1 MSTDDATGILITG
14 ATVVTLDDT
23 LGTLEDGAIAVRDGR
38 IAALG
43 PSADLARDHAG
54 LEVVDGRGKAV
65 LPGFINSHTHT
76 VLLVLRGTVEDMAG
90 DAIFGYMTPI
100 SFAMTPEERTAIAR
114 LGCLEG
120 ILSGTT
126 TMVEPFRHVAGYA
139 QGMVDTG
146 LRLYL
151 SENAADALTLKIRHG
166 VYEHSRTF
174 GQEFLDRTAEL
185 IELFHGAEDG
195 RVRCQIS
202 AHAPDVCSPWM
213 LDQLNQLKTRHG
225 LTRTVHLS
233 QSPGELKQVRAA
245 HGRTSAEYLD
255 ANDWLGPDVVGA
267 HWTYCT
273 APDIDLLAERGVH
286 MAHCPANSSRRGPHQ
301 VLAGRILDA
310 GVNVAFGTDNM
321 TEDMFQAMKIGSI
334 IHRGGAGGRNED
346 GGVDP
351 GPEHALRAATIHGA
365 RALGRGSDLGTLAPG
380 KLADLV
386 IIDLDQAHLRPLIN
400 LASNLVH
407 YGHPGCVD
415 SVMVEGRFLMRDG
428 EVTCMDIRDTLDA
441 AQEATVA
448 AWHRLHETSADI
460 ELPPSLRAGTRAG
473 DAAARA
479 SQRARAAR
487 MRRHASPSRS
497 SARTPVGGR
506 DEP

>member
-1 MSTDDATGILITG
+1 MNTDNPTDVLITG
-14 ATVVTLDDT
+14 ATVVTLDGA
-23 LGTLEDGAIAVRDGR
+23 LGTLEDGAVAVQGGR
-38 IAALG
+38 IAAVG
-43 PSADLARDHAG
+43 PSADLAREHTDS
-54 LEVVDGRGKAV
+54 EVIDGRGKAV

-100 SFAMTPEERTAIAR
+100 SFAMTPDERAAVAR

-166 VYEHSRTF
+166 VYEYDRAF
-174 GQEFLDRTAEL
+174 GQEFLDRTIEL
-185 IELFHGAEDG
+185 IERFHHTRGG
-195 RVRCQIS
+195 RVHCQIS

-213 LDQLNQLKTRHG
+213 LDQLNQLKARHG

-233 QSPGELKQVRAA
+233 QSPGELKQVRDTYD
-245 HGRTSAEYLD
+245 RTSAEYLD
-255 ANDWLGPDVVGA
+255 DNDWLGPDVVGA

-273 APDIDLLAERGVH
+273 ASDIDLLADRGVH
-286 MAHCPANSSRRGPHQ
+286 MAHCPANSSRRGPHR

-310 GVNVAFGTDNM
+310 GVNIAFGTDNM

-334 IHRGGAGGRNED
+334 IHRGGAGGKNE
-346 GGVDP
+346 GGGADP
-351 GPEHALRAATIHGA
+351 APEHALRAATAHGA
-365 RALGRGSDLGTLAPG
+365 RALGREGDLGTLTPG

-386 IIDLDQAHLRPLIN
+386 VLDLDQAHLRPMIN
-400 LASNLVH
+400 LVSSLVH
-407 YGHPGCVD
+407 YGHPGCVE
-415 SVMVEGRFLMRDG
+415 SVMVGGRFLMRDG
-428 EVTCMDIRDTLDA
+428 KVTCMNVQDTLDA
-441 AQEATVA
+441 AQVATVA
-448 AWHRLHETSADI
+448 AWHRLHEASGDI
-460 ELPPSLRAGTRAG
+460 ALPASL
-473 DAAARA
+473 
-479 SQRARAAR
+479 SKI
-487 MRRHASPSRS
+487 RR
-497 SARTPVGGR
+497 
-506 DEP
+506 

>member
-1 MSTDDATGILITG
+1 MSTGTPIDVLVTG
-14 ATVVTLDDT
+14 ATVVTLDGE
-23 LGTLEDGAIAVRDGR
+23 LGTIEAGAVAVRDGR
-38 IAALG
+38 IAAVG
-43 PSADLARDHAG
+43 PSAELARRYRD

-100 SFAMTPEERTAIAR
+100 SFAMTPDERAAVAR

-120 ILSGTT
+120 ILCGTT

-151 SENAADALTLKIRHG
+151 GENAADALTLKIRHG
-166 VYEHSRTF
+166 VYEYSRAF
-174 GQEFLDRTAEL
+174 GQEFLDRTVEL
-185 IELFHGAEDG
+185 IEGFHGIEDG
-195 RVRCQIS
+195 RVHCQIS

-213 LDQLNQLKTRHG
+213 LGQLNQLKARYG

-233 QSPGELKQVRAA
+233 QSPNEVSQVRDA

-255 ANDWLGPDVVGA
+255 DNDWLGPDVVGA

-273 APDIDLLAERGVH
+273 ASDIDLLAERGVH
-286 MAHCPANSSRRGPHQ
+286 MAHCPANSSRRGPHR
-301 VLAGRILDA
+301 VLIGRILEA
-310 GVNVAFGTDNM
+310 GVNVALGTDNM

-334 IHRGGAGGRNED
+334 IHRGRAGGSAGD
-346 GGVDP
+346 GVDP
-351 GPEHALRAATIHGA
+351 GPMHALRAATVHGA
-365 RALGRGSDLGTLAPG
+365 NALGRGGDLGTLTPG

-386 IIDLDQAHLRPLIN
+386 IVDLGQAHLHPIIN
-400 LASNLVH
+400 LVSSLVH

-415 SVMVEGRFLMRDG
+415 SVMVGGRFLMRDG
-428 EVTCMDIRDTLDA
+428 AVTCMDVRDTLDA

-448 AWHRLHETSADI
+448 AWNRLHERSGDI
-460 ELPPSLRAGTRAG
+460 ELPPSLRR
-473 DAAARA
+473 
-479 SQRARAAR
+479 
-487 MRRHASPSRS
+487 
-497 SARTPVGGR
+497 
-506 DEP
+506 

>member
-1 MSTDDATGILITG
+1 MSTIDPTDVLVTG
-14 ATVVTLDDT
+14 ATVVTLDDA
-23 LGTLEDGAIAVRDGR
+23 LGTIEDGAVAVRGGR
-38 IAALG
+38 IAAVG
-43 PSADLARDHAG
+43 PSAALAPDHAD

-65 LPGFINSHTHT
+65 LPGFVNSHTHT

-100 SFAMTPEERTAIAR
+100 SFAMTPDERAALAR

-120 ILSGTT
+120 ILCGTT

-139 QGMVDTG
+139 RGMVDTG

-166 VYEHSRTF
+166 VYEHSRDF
-174 GQEFLDRTAEL
+174 GREFLDRTVEL
-185 IELFHGAEDG
+185 IERFHGAEDG
-195 RVRCQIS
+195 RVQCQIS

-213 LDQLNQLKTRHG
+213 LERLNGLRSRYG

-233 QSPGELKQVRAA
+233 QSPGEVRQVREAY
-245 HGRTSAEYLD
+245 GRTSAEYLD
-255 ANDWLGPDVVGA
+255 DNDWLGPDVVGA

-273 APDIDLLAERGVH
+273 ASDIDLLAERGVH
-286 MAHCPANSSRRGPHQ
+286 MAHCPANSSRRGPHR

-334 IHRGGAGGRNED
+334 VHRGGAGGKNEG

-351 GPEHALRAATIHGA
+351 GPEHALRAATVHGA
-365 RALGRGSDLGTLAPG
+365 RALGREADLGTLAPG

-386 IIDLDQAHLRPLIN
+386 ILDLAQAHLRPIVN
-400 LASNLVH
+400 LVSSLVH

-428 EVTCMDIRDTLDA
+428 EVTSVDVRDTLDA
-441 AQEATVA
+441 AQAATVA
-448 AWHRLHETSADI
+448 AWRRLHERSGDI
-460 ELPPSLRAGTRAG
+460 ELPPSMRGAGA
-473 DAAARA
+473 
-479 SQRARAAR
+479 
-487 MRRHASPSRS
+487 
-497 SARTPVGGR
+497 
-506 DEP
+506 

>member
-1 MSTDDATGILITG
+1 MNTDNPTDVLITG
-14 ATVVTLDDT
+14 ATVVTLDGA
-23 LGTLEDGAIAVRDGR
+23 LGTLEDGAVAVQGGR
-38 IAALG
+38 IAAVG
-43 PSADLARDHAG
+43 PSADLARGHTDA
-54 LEVVDGRGKAV
+54 EVIDGRGKAV

-100 SFAMTPEERTAIAR
+100 SFAMTPDERAAVAR

-166 VYEHSRTF
+166 VYEYDRAF
-174 GQEFLDRTAEL
+174 GQEFLDRTIEL
-185 IELFHGAEDG
+185 IERFHHTRDG
-195 RVRCQIS
+195 RVHCQIS

-213 LDQLNQLKTRHG
+213 LDQLNQLKARHG

-233 QSPGELKQVRAA
+233 QSPGELKQVRDTYD
-245 HGRTSAEYLD
+245 RTSAEYLD
-255 ANDWLGPDVVGA
+255 DNDWLGPDVVGA

-273 APDIDLLAERGVH
+273 ASDIDLLADRGVH
-286 MAHCPANSSRRGPHQ
+286 MAHCPANSSRRGPHR

-310 GVNVAFGTDNM
+310 GVNIAFGTDNM

-334 IHRGGAGGRNED
+334 IHRGGAGGKNEG
-346 GGVDP
+346 GGVDLP
-351 GPEHALRAATIHGA
+351 PEHALRAATVHGA
-365 RALGRGSDLGTLAPG
+365 RALGREGDLGTLTPG

-386 IIDLDQAHLRPLIN
+386 VLDLDQAHLRPMIN
-400 LASNLVH
+400 LVSSLVH
-407 YGHPGCVD
+407 YGHPGCVE
-415 SVMVEGRFLMRDG
+415 SVMVGGRFLMRDG
-428 EVTCMDIRDTLDA
+428 KVTCMNVQDTLDA
-441 AQEATVA
+441 AQVATVA
-448 AWHRLHETSADI
+448 AWHRLHEASGDI
-460 ELPPSLRAGTRAG
+460 ALPASL
-473 DAAARA
+473 
-479 SQRARAAR
+479 SKI
-487 MRRHASPSRS
+487 RR
-497 SARTPVGGR
+497 
-506 DEP
+506 

>member
-1 MSTDDATGILITG
+1 MSTGSPTDVLITG

-23 LGTLEDGAIAVRDGR
+23 LGTLEDGAVAVRGGR
-38 IAALG
+38 IAAVG
-43 PSADLARDHAG
+43 PSDELAREHAG
-54 LEVVDGRGKAV
+54 LEVVDGHGKAV

-100 SFAMTPEERTAIAR
+100 SFAMTSDERAAVAR

-139 QGMVDTG
+139 RAMVDTG

-166 VYEHSRTF
+166 VYEYSQAF
-174 GQEFLDRTAEL
+174 GHEFLDRTVDL
-185 IELFHGAEDG
+185 IERFHGAEEG
-195 RVRCQIS
+195 RVHCQIS

-213 LDQLNQLKTRHG
+213 LDQLNRLKVRYG

-233 QSPGELKQVRAA
+233 QSPKEMKQVRDAYA
-245 HGRTSAEYLD
+245 RTSAQYLD
-255 ANDWLGPDVVGA
+255 DNDWLGPDVVGA

-286 MAHCPANSSRRGPHQ
+286 MAHCPANSSRCGPHR

-310 GVNVAFGTDNM
+310 GVNIAFGTDNM

-334 IHRGGAGGRNED
+334 IHRGGAGGANEG
-346 GGVDP
+346 GGVEP
-351 GPEHALRAATIHGA
+351 SPEHALRAATLHGA
-365 RALGRGSDLGTLAPG
+365 KALGREGDLGTLTPG

-386 IIDLDQAHLRPLIN
+386 ILDLDQAHLRPIIN
-400 LASNLVH
+400 LVSSLVH

-428 EVTCMDIRDTLDA
+428 EVTCMNVPDTLDA

-448 AWHRLHETSADI
+448 AWHRLHETSGDI
-460 ELPPSLRAGTRAG
+460 ELPFSLRR
-473 DAAARA
+473 
-479 SQRARAAR
+479 
-487 MRRHASPSRS
+487 
-497 SARTPVGGR
+497 
-506 DEP
+506 

>member
-1 MSTDDATGILITG
+1 MSTGSPTDVLITG

-23 LGTLEDGAIAVRDGR
+23 LGTLEDGAVAVRGGR
-38 IAALG
+38 I
-43 PSADLARDHAG
+43 SAVGSSAELAREHAG
-54 LEVVDGRGKAV
+54 LEVVDGHGKAV

-100 SFAMTPEERTAIAR
+100 SFAMTSDERAAVAR

-120 ILSGTT
+120 ILSGST

-139 QGMVDTG
+139 RAMVDTG

-166 VYEHSRTF
+166 VYEYSQAF
-174 GQEFLDRTAEL
+174 GQEFLDRTVDL
-185 IELFHGAEDG
+185 IERFHGAEEG
-195 RVRCQIS
+195 RVHCQIS

-213 LDQLNQLKTRHG
+213 LDQLNRLKVRYG

-233 QSPGELKQVRAA
+233 QSPKEMKQVRDAYA
-245 HGRTSAEYLD
+245 RTSAQYLD
-255 ANDWLGPDVVGA
+255 DNDWLGPDVVGA

-286 MAHCPANSSRRGPHQ
+286 MAHCPANSSRCGPHR

-310 GVNVAFGTDNM
+310 GVNIAFGTDNM

-334 IHRGGAGGRNED
+334 IHRGGAGGANEG
-346 GGVDP
+346 GGVEP
-351 GPEHALRAATIHGA
+351 SPEHALRAATLHGA
-365 RALGRGSDLGTLAPG
+365 KALGREGDLGTLTPG

-386 IIDLDQAHLRPLIN
+386 ILDLDQAHLRPIIN
-400 LASNLVH
+400 LVSSLVH

-428 EVTCMDIRDTLDA
+428 EVTCMNVRDTLDA

-448 AWHRLHETSADI
+448 AWHRLHETSEDI
-460 ELPPSLRAGTRAG
+460 EFPSSLRR
-473 DAAARA
+473 
-479 SQRARAAR
+479 
-487 MRRHASPSRS
+487 
-497 SARTPVGGR
+497 
-506 DEP
+506 

>member
-1 MSTDDATGILITG
+1 MRTAAPTDVLITG
-14 ATVVTLDDT
+14 ATVVTLDDA
-23 LGTLEDGAIAVRDGR
+23 LGTLEDAAVAIRGGR
-38 IAALG
+38 IAAVG
-43 PSADLARDHAG
+43 PSTDLARDHAG

-100 SFAMTPEERTAIAR
+100 SFAMTPDERAAVAR

-139 QGMVDTG
+139 GGMVDTG

-151 SENAADALTLKIRHG
+151 GENAADALTLKIRHG
-166 VYEHSRTF
+166 VYEFSRAF
-174 GQEFLDRTAEL
+174 GEEFLDRTVEL
-185 IELFHGAEDG
+185 IERFHGAEDG

-213 LDQLNQLKTRHG
+213 LDRLNQLRSRYG

-233 QSPGELKQVRAA
+233 QSPNEVNQVRDAY
-245 HGRTSAEYLD
+245 GRTSAEYLD
-255 ANDWLGPDVVGA
+255 DNDWLGSDVVGA

-273 APDIDLLAERGVH
+273 AADIDLLAERGVH
-286 MAHCPANSSRRGPHQ
+286 MAHCPANSSRRGPHR

-310 GVNVAFGTDNM
+310 GVNIAFGTDNM

-334 IHRGGAGGRNED
+334 IHRGGAGGRSEG
-346 GGVDP
+346 GGVEP
-351 GPEHALRAATIHGA
+351 GPEHALRAATVHGA
-365 RALGRGSDLGTLAPG
+365 RALGREGDLGTLAPG

-386 IIDLDQAHLRPLIN
+386 VLDLDQAHLRPIIN
-400 LASNLVH
+400 LVSSVVH

-415 SVMVEGRFLMRDG
+415 SVMVGGRFLMREG
-428 EVTCMDIRDTLDA
+428 EVLCMDVRDTLDA

-448 AWHRLHETSADI
+448 AWHRLHEQSGDI
-460 ELPPSLRAGTRAG
+460 ELPASLRR
-473 DAAARA
+473 
-479 SQRARAAR
+479 
-487 MRRHASPSRS
+487 
-497 SARTPVGGR
+497 
-506 DEP
+506 

>member
-1 MSTDDATGILITG
+1 MNTDNPTDVLITG
-14 ATVVTLDDT
+14 ATVVTLDGA
-23 LGTLEDGAIAVRDGR
+23 LGTLEDGAVAVQGGR
-38 IAALG
+38 IAAVG
-43 PSADLARDHAG
+43 PSADLAREHTDS
-54 LEVVDGRGKAV
+54 EVIDGRGKAV

-100 SFAMTPEERTAIAR
+100 SFAMTPDERAAVAR

-166 VYEHSRTF
+166 VYEYDRAF
-174 GQEFLDRTAEL
+174 GQEFLDRTIEL
-185 IELFHGAEDG
+185 IERFHHTRGG
-195 RVRCQIS
+195 RVHCQIS

-213 LDQLNQLKTRHG
+213 LDQLNQLKARHG

-233 QSPGELKQVRAA
+233 QSPGELKQVRDTYD
-245 HGRTSAEYLD
+245 RTSAEYLD
-255 ANDWLGPDVVGA
+255 DNDWLGPDVVGA

-273 APDIDLLAERGVH
+273 ASDIDLLADRGVH
-286 MAHCPANSSRRGPHQ
+286 MAHCPANSSRRGPHR

-310 GVNVAFGTDNM
+310 GVNIAFGTDNM

-334 IHRGGAGGRNED
+334 IHRGGAGGKNE
-346 GGVDP
+346 GGGADP
-351 GPEHALRAATIHGA
+351 APEHALRAATAHGA
-365 RALGRGSDLGTLAPG
+365 RALGREGDLGTLTPG

-386 IIDLDQAHLRPLIN
+386 VLDLDQAHLRPMIN
-400 LASNLVH
+400 LVSSLVH
-407 YGHPGCVD
+407 YGHPGCVE
-415 SVMVEGRFLMRDG
+415 SVMVGGQFLMRDG
-428 EVTCMDIRDTLDA
+428 KVTCMNVQDTLDA
-441 AQEATVA
+441 AQVATVA
-448 AWHRLHETSADI
+448 AWHRLHEASGDI
-460 ELPPSLRAGTRAG
+460 ALPASL
-473 DAAARA
+473 
-479 SQRARAAR
+479 SKI
-487 MRRHASPSRS
+487 RR
-497 SARTPVGGR
+497 
-506 DEP
+506 